1 MGKKYLICTDMK
13 FSPTCLSPPFTS
25 SFSPVLHLCFLY
37 FISQSLELKEEIT
50 ILLSIPIIHSTS
62 LERIILFPMWTSS
75 MPFELSC
82 SHAIVSQECIRIKAS
97 QQCLACSGS
106 HHFVPH
112 LFRVVDGILF
122 LPEFLMKQPLF
133 SSRLIYGILLFGA
146 LRQRYD
152 ILNDKQRSTSFPNI
166 ALSTDW
172 KESDEGGLGKGW
184 DNEEVGEEGGVA
196 CQRDAG

>member
-1 MGKKYLICTDMK
+1 ML
-13 FSPTCLSPPFTS
+13 
-25 SFSPVLHLCFLY
+25 
-37 FISQSLELKEEIT
+37 
-50 ILLSIPIIHSTS
+50 
-62 LERIILFPMWTSS
+62 
-75 MPFELSC
+75 
-82 SHAIVSQECIRIKAS
+82 
-97 QQCLACSGS
+97 
-106 HHFVPH
+106 
-112 LFRVVDGILF
+112 DGILF
-122 LPEFLMKQPLF
+122 LTEFLTKQPLF
-133 SSRLIYGILLFGA
+133 SARLTYEILLFGA